1 MALLSLT
8 LDELRTRTSLKWRT
22 YDPDVLPMWV
32 AEMDVA
38 LHPAVRDAL
47 LAAVDRSDTGYPHGT
62 AYAEAYAAMAAA
74 QWGWQLEAR
83 AHVRRAGDVMNS
95 ILAVLEATTSPG
107 DAVVINPPVYPP
119 FRQVVSGYRRRITEA
134 QLDPSGRLD
143 LAALEAAFAG
153 PDQPKVYLL
162 CSPHNP
168 TGAVHTEPELT
179 SVMALAERYG
189 VRVIVDEIH
198 ARLVDPGTDF
208 VPLLTV
214 PGGERAVSVT
224 SAGKAWN
231 LAGFK
236 AGLIIAGTEATD
248 LLRTL
253 PPLAQQSSGHLANLV
268 HTAALVH
275 AQDWVDELAVEVA
288 ANKELL
294 ARELAQH
301 VPEARY
307 SPTAGT
313 YLAWVDCSGLGL
325 DDPSRQFLDRGRV
338 AFSPGVNFARS
349 HSRWVRIN
357 LACSPT
363 LVTEAVRRMAA
374 SL

>member
-74 QWGWQLEAR
+74 QWGWQLDAR

-153 PDQPKVYLL
+153 PDQPKAYLL

-168 TGAVHTEPELT
+168 TGAVHTKPELT

-248 LLRTL
+248 VLRTL

>member
-1 MALLSLT
+1 MPLLSLP
-8 LDELRTRTSLKWRT
+8 LAELRTRRSLKWRT

-38 LHPAVRDAL
+38 FHPAVREVL
-47 LAAVDRSDTGYPHGT
+47 LAAVARGDTGYPHGT

-74 QWGWQLEAR
+74 RWGWTLEASTQI
-83 AHVRRAGDVMNS
+83 RRAGDVMNS
-95 ILAVLEATTSPG
+95 VLAVLEATTSPG

-119 FRQVVSGYRRRITEA
+119 FRQVVSGYRRRIAEA
-134 QLDPSGRLD
+134 PLAASGRLD

-153 PDQPKVYLL
+153 PDQPRAYLL

-168 TGAVHTEPELT
+168 TGAVHTAGELAA
-179 SVMALAERYG
+179 VMELADRFG
-189 VRVIVDEIH
+189 VRVVVDEIH
-198 ARLVDPGTDF
+198 APLVDPGTAF

-236 AGLIIAGTEATD
+236 AGLVVAGTGATEV
-248 LLRTL
+248 LRDL

-275 AQDWVDELAVEVA
+275 AQDWVDQLAVEIA
-288 ANKELL
+288 TNKQLL
-294 ARELAQH
+294 ADELARH
-301 VPEARY
+301 LPEVRY
-307 SPTAGT
+307 SPAAGT
-313 YLAWVDCSGLGL
+313 YLAWVDCAGLGL
-325 DDPSRQFLDRGRV
+325 DDPSRRFLEVGRV

-349 HSRWVRIN
+349 HRQWVRVN
-357 LACSPT
+357 LACSPD
-363 LVTEAVRRMAA
+363 LVVEGVRRMTA